1 MASIGEQNST
11 DSNLSE
17 PSESETENMT
27 LKDLKMA
34 AMARAA
40 ANKDRKEGMTAPG
53 NEKCYQQEGMA
64 DQDSGKEKLLLF
76 DDEVDQLC
84 LSSIL
89 IVFIHISITPV
100 NDVIIIIGLLH
111 IIIFGV
117 VVVMMMLIISSSVA
131 Q

>member
-1 MASIGEQNST
+1 M
-11 DSNLSE
+11 
-17 PSESETENMT
+17 
-27 LKDLKMA
+27 
-34 AMARAA
+34 
-40 ANKDRKEGMTAPG
+40 
-53 NEKCYQQEGMA
+53 
-64 DQDSGKEKLLLF
+64 LF

-89 IVFIHISITPV
+89 IVFIRISITLV
-100 NDVIIIIGLLH
+100 NVVIIIVGLLH